1 MDSDDDA
8 NLVARVLAGDR
19 SAFGILIDRHHAGAL
34 AFARRLVSRADAED
48 VVQDALIAA
57 FLAMGNLRAPERF
70 KSWLL
75 GIVINLCRTRL
86 RLRREGY
93 FDDRYGGRA
102 ISGFRLEDAAPS
114 AEFIHEARELHHMI
128 SEAVSA
134 LPNEMQETVRLH
146 YVEGLKL
153 SEIAVLIEVPLG
165 TVKARIHRARER
177 LRIALASE
185 IGLATNREPKGGDS
199 MIEVTVDDVVVRSPK
214 NEEAKWLA
222 DGKDYKLGFTR
233 VILLKERS
241 GNRVLPIWVGAG
253 EGDIIA
259 MLLAIT
265 ALGGSNATKTMLN
278 ANIQAS
284 DTYGYYQAKNIRQ
297 TVYQLTAEQLDSE
310 LLAMPEMPA
319 AARTKIEDRI
329 KRYRERVDRY
339 ESDPSTGDG
348 KKELLAKAKEFEARR
363 DHAAERD
370 PNFDFAEALFQIAI
384 VLGSVS
390 IVAASRPLVHLSG
403 ILAVAGTLLMI
414 NGYFLLVHLPF
425 E

>member
-1 MDSDDDA
+1 MEATEIAEKIHGEDEA
-8 NLVARVLAGDR
+8 H
-19 SAFGILIDRHHAGAL
+19 SAA
-34 AFARRLVSRADAED
+34 ADATFRKFTG
-48 VVQDALIAA
+48 IY
-57 FLAMGNLRAPERF
+57 
-70 KSWLL
+70 L
-75 GIVINLCRTRL
+75 GIV
-86 RLRREGY
+86 
-93 FDDRYGGRA
+93 
-102 ISGFRLEDAAPS
+102 
-114 AEFIHEARELHHMI
+114 
-128 SEAVSA
+128 
-134 LPNEMQETVRLH
+134 
-146 YVEGLKL
+146 
-153 SEIAVLIEVPLG
+153 
-165 TVKARIHRARER
+165 
-177 LRIALASE
+177 
-185 IGLATNREPKGGDS
+185 
-199 MIEVTVDDVVVRSPK
+199 
-214 NEEAKWLA
+214 
-222 DGKDYKLGFTR
+222 
-233 VILLKERS
+233 
-241 GNRVLPIWVGAG
+241 
-253 EGDIIA
+253 A

-310 LLAMPEMPA
+310 LLAMPDMPES
-319 AARTKIEDRI
+319 ARTKIQDRI
-329 KRYRERVDRY
+329 NRYRERVDRY

-403 ILAVAGTLLMI
+403 ILAIAATLLMI

>member
-1 MDSDDDA
+1 VEA
-8 NLVARVLAGDR
+8 TEIAEKIHGEEHEVH
-19 SAFGILIDRHHAGAL
+19 SAA
-34 AFARRLVSRADAED
+34 ADATFRKFTG
-48 VVQDALIAA
+48 IY
-57 FLAMGNLRAPERF
+57 
-70 KSWLL
+70 L
-75 GIVINLCRTRL
+75 GIV
-86 RLRREGY
+86 
-93 FDDRYGGRA
+93 
-102 ISGFRLEDAAPS
+102 
-114 AEFIHEARELHHMI
+114 
-128 SEAVSA
+128 
-134 LPNEMQETVRLH
+134 
-146 YVEGLKL
+146 
-153 SEIAVLIEVPLG
+153 
-165 TVKARIHRARER
+165 
-177 LRIALASE
+177 
-185 IGLATNREPKGGDS
+185 
-199 MIEVTVDDVVVRSPK
+199 
-214 NEEAKWLA
+214 
-222 DGKDYKLGFTR
+222 
-233 VILLKERS
+233 
-241 GNRVLPIWVGAG
+241 
-253 EGDIIA
+253 A

-265 ALGGSNATKTMLN
+265 ALGGSNATKTMLS

-310 LLAMPEMPA
+310 LLALPEMPE

-348 KKELLAKAKEFEARR
+348 KKELLAKAREFEVRR

-403 ILAVAGTLLMI
+403 ILAIAGTVLMI

>member
-1 MDSDDDA
+1 VEA
-8 NLVARVLAGDR
+8 TEIAEKIHGGDEAH
-19 SAFGILIDRHHAGAL
+19 SAA
-34 AFARRLVSRADAED
+34 ADATFRKFTGIY
-48 VVQDALIAA
+48 V
-57 FLAMGNLRAPERF
+57 
-70 KSWLL
+70 
-75 GIVINLCRTRL
+75 GIV
-86 RLRREGY
+86 
-93 FDDRYGGRA
+93 
-102 ISGFRLEDAAPS
+102 
-114 AEFIHEARELHHMI
+114 
-128 SEAVSA
+128 
-134 LPNEMQETVRLH
+134 
-146 YVEGLKL
+146 
-153 SEIAVLIEVPLG
+153 
-165 TVKARIHRARER
+165 
-177 LRIALASE
+177 
-185 IGLATNREPKGGDS
+185 
-199 MIEVTVDDVVVRSPK
+199 
-214 NEEAKWLA
+214 
-222 DGKDYKLGFTR
+222 
-233 VILLKERS
+233 
-241 GNRVLPIWVGAG
+241 
-253 EGDIIA
+253 A

-310 LLAMPEMPA
+310 LLAMPEMPTG
-319 AARTKIEDRI
+319 ARTKIEDRI

-403 ILAVAGTLLMI
+403 ILAIAATLLMI